1 MTKRYSEQFK
11 QEGLSFVQTHPSSG
25 IATIVKRLGVG
36 YSTLDNWLRQHRVS
50 IGSGAA
56 YAINDERQRIR
67 ALEKQVAH
75 LTEVND
81 ILKKSG
87 GAFNWWLQHMHQ
99 VFSKRAKVQGFPWAL
114 I

>member
-11 QEGLSFVQTHPSSG
+11 QEGLSFVQTHPSLG
-25 IATIVKRLGVG
+25 IATIVKQLG
-36 YSTLDNWLRQHRVS
+36 
-50 IGSGAA
+50 A
-56 YAINDERQRIR
+56 ERQRIR

-99 VFSKRAKVQGFPWAL
+99 VFSRRAKVQGFPWAL